1 MHRQG
6 RMNLRYAFRTLFR
19 IPGFTAV
26 AVLTLALG
34 IGINTVVFTL
44 YEAVALKPIAA
55 RSPKELIRITG
66 SQNGVTFD
74 SFSAAQYH
82 QIEFQMGTTA
92 SVIATSGPHVVTALI
107 PRPAA
112 LHVRFVSNNYF
123 DILGVAAHIGR
134 TFVSGD
140 ATAAVVSYGFW
151 ERLNRDPHML
161 SRQIQVQNVTLNIIG
176 VAPRDF
182 AGVGIP
188 PQMPDLW
195 IPFAA
200 QPQVLPGADWLHD
213 ESVREFQLLARRQA
227 AVTVAQASAQLDVLA
242 GTWPQVNGKA
252 PHLAARPATFFQV
265 DAGEFQV
272 FGTVSAIVMA
282 AVTLILIMGSVNLV
296 NLLFARHAAR
306 EREFA
311 VRLAM
316 GARRLQLVTQLCAES
331 AVLGILGGA
340 VGLLLSLWVCDWIR
354 VAVGAALERISGGA
368 LGVYL
373 DVTPDWRIF
382 GYTLA
387 VSLATGIAIG
397 IWPAMYA
404 SRRDIAAALKLGSG
418 GSEAGQRHIWSK
430 RNLLLSAQVAMC
442 LTLLAGAGLLFRG
455 AWNSGSVDPGFE
467 TRHLLIVGIDAR
479 TVAPSPAARNAL
491 LRLSIERL
499 REMPEVAAVG
509 WADRPPFMGHGSGG
523 FRNEHGSQFNSLF
536 NLVSAG
542 YFDAL
547 GVHFVAGRNFTPE
560 EVETA
565 APVVV
570 IDEAVARRAWPGQ
583 NPLGRKLSDLGWL
596 RDLHLFP
603 YDSATVIGV
612 VRNLHST
619 YLSKPDGAY
628 FYLPR
633 PLSDSFAMLLVRTR
647 SLPEATFHSILTT
660 LEKVNADLSSQT
672 YLMTME
678 RGPMEIQ
685 RLMAEAPATA
695 ATVLGGLAL
704 LLAAVG
710 VFGLVAQLVAQR
722 TREIAI
728 RVSQGAQPLDVMRLV
743 MLQTLRPVFLGA
755 AVGTAGALGIS
766 VLLSAMVVAPD
777 MPDLTYGAGAFP
789 GAWFAAAVAILAA
802 TIALASF
809 LPVRRAINVEP
820 AEALRIE

>member
-1 MHRQG
+1 
-6 RMNLRYAFRTLFR
+6 MNLRYAFRTLFR
-19 IPGFTAV
+19 TPGFTAV

-151 ERLNRDPHML
+151 ERLNRDPHVL

-455 AWNSGSVDPGFE
+455 AWNSGSVNPGFE

-479 TVAPSPAARNAL
+479 TMAASPA
-491 LRLSIERL
+491 
-499 REMPEVAAVG
+499 
-509 WADRPPFMGHGSGG
+509 
-523 FRNEHGSQFNSLF
+523 
-536 NLVSAG
+536 
-542 YFDAL
+542 
-547 GVHFVAGRNFTPE
+547 
-560 EVETA
+560 
-565 APVVV
+565 
-570 IDEAVARRAWPGQ
+570 RAM
-583 NPLGRKLSDLGWL
+583 RC
-596 RDLHLFP
+596 
-603 YDSATVIGV
+603 
-612 VRNLHST
+612 
-619 YLSKPDGAY
+619 
-628 FYLPR
+628 
-633 PLSDSFAMLLVRTR
+633 
-647 SLPEATFHSILTT
+647 
-660 LEKVNADLSSQT
+660 
-672 YLMTME
+672 
-678 RGPMEIQ
+678 
-685 RLMAEAPATA
+685 
-695 ATVLGGLAL
+695 
-704 LLAAVG
+704 
-710 VFGLVAQLVAQR
+710 FG
-722 TREIAI
+722 
-728 RVSQGAQPLDVMRLV
+728 
-743 MLQTLRPVFLGA
+743 
-755 AVGTAGALGIS
+755 
-766 VLLSAMVVAPD
+766 
-777 MPDLTYGAGAFP
+777 
-789 GAWFAAAVAILAA
+789 
-802 TIALASF
+802 
-809 LPVRRAINVEP
+809 
-820 AEALRIE
+820 